1 MQSNWKMKQ
10 KYPLKTVLIIALL
23 FWNDSFVCAFL
34 KSSPHLFSRTETVVS
49 SSICKLSHKVF
60 DPLTSPK
67 PSAIPPSSSGRKIP
81 WIIVGG
87 GIHGLHL
94 AARLLGDQGV
104 NPNDIYI
111 IDDKDLL
118 HTWKTQTN
126 ATGMNYLRSSAG
138 FHLDIYENSLRRQ
151 FGRQKEYNANGG
163 KRSRKKR
170 RKKSAQIHEGL
181 FSNDYERP
189 RLDIFND
196 HCDNVIEKYGLDNLH
211 VQGRVTGIEPS
222 NECVRL
228 IVRMTN
234 SDAHDNIEP
243 QTYNAE
249 KVILALGNSP
259 PTYPDWVCD
268 EDIRDGMVSHLL
280 DTDTTKN
287 NDHSTKRNRST
298 SVAVIGGGISA
309 AHKVL
314 ELVENKK
321 KQERFKSH
329 DSKNEHHQ
337 IHLICRHKLREQ
349 QFDTHQEYMMDNEA
363 VKRSLE
369 NGGKGIPSHQR
380 LFSSTTCY
388 KKRRTIILKD
398 RVPGTITPEV
408 HRGKNGLRNVIENGD
423 VMWNHADVIS
433 CTRSS
438 ILSSEDTTSCRVCL
452 KLELSNGETVTV
464 DKVLLATGFSK
475 VLPGG
480 DLIKCDLVEKAG
492 LKVCEDGCGFPIV
505 NEDLSW
511 HDRIFVTGALAELEL
526 GPSARNIAGARLAAD
541 RILQTSMK

>member
-1 MQSNWKMKQ
+1 MKL
-10 KYPLKTVLIIALL
+10 KYPLKTVLIITLL
-23 FWNDSFVCAFL
+23 FWNDSFVYSFL
-34 KSSPHLFSRTETVVS
+34 TSSPYLLSRTETVVS
-49 SSICKLSHKVF
+49 SSISKLLSHKTL

-67 PSAIPPSSSGRKIP
+67 PSAISPSSSGRKIP

-94 AARLLGDQGV
+94 AARLLGEQGV
-104 NPNDIYI
+104 DPNDIYI
-111 IDDKDLL
+111 IDDKEDLL
-118 HTWKTQTN
+118 HAWKTQTN

-138 FHLDIYENSLRRQ
+138 FHLDIYEIPYVVNLEDKKSTMPM
-151 FGRQKEYNANGG
+151 EG
-163 KRSRKKR
+163 KGQERKKG
-170 RKKSAQIHEGL
+170 KSL
-181 FSNDYERP
+181 PKFMKDY
-189 RLDIFND
+189 
-196 HCDNVIEKYGLDNLH
+196 Y

-228 IVRMTN
+228 IVQMTN

-243 QTYNAE
+243 QIYIAE

-314 ELVENKK
+314 KLVENKK
-321 KQERFKSH
+321 EQERFKSH
-329 DSKNEHHQ
+329 DSKNENHQ

-349 QFDTHQEYMMDNEA
+349 QFDTHQENMMDNEA

-380 LFSSTTCY
+380 
-388 KKRRTIILKD
+388 
-398 RVPGTITPEV
+398 
-408 HRGKNGLRNVIENGD
+408 
-423 VMWNHADVIS
+423 
-433 CTRSS
+433 
-438 ILSSEDTTSCRVCL
+438 
-452 KLELSNGETVTV
+452 
-464 DKVLLATGFSK
+464 
-475 VLPGG
+475 
-480 DLIKCDLVEKAG
+480 
-492 LKVCEDGCGFPIV
+492 
-505 NEDLSW
+505 
-511 HDRIFVTGALAELEL
+511 
-526 GPSARNIAGARLAAD
+526 
-541 RILQTSMK
+541 